1 MPTYK
6 FLNSDICLTKAGKKK
21 KKRGKLSEVG
31 KHLVI
36 FVLIFRPGHQD
47 QLL

>member
-6 FLNSDICLTKAGKKK
+6 FLSSDSCLTKEKK

-31 KHLVI
+31 KHLLI
-36 FVLIFRPGHQD
+36 FVLIFRPSHQD